1 LENQKGDC
9 VQLTPRQRFLN
20 ALQRSE
26 VDRAPVAN
34 PNSIV
39 TVELQEKAQAYFPEA
54 HYKPEIMAK
63 LAAAGHTICGYDVVF
78 PVFGA
83 GTQEAA
89 ALGVPIE
96 WGNMNNLPAVAGHI
110 WKDVD
115 DINIPDDF
123 LEKQPIKTVLEAIRL
138 LKEEFGDRVG
148 IVGKIYGPWS
158 LAFHTFGIS
167 EFLLDTVMDPQK
179 VKAILHRLKEIPLIF
194 AKAQIEAGADAL
206 NVCDHITGDLV
217 SPEAY
222 PQFLLEIHQEF
233 SQKIPCP
240 LILHCCGKTLD
251 RIEYFN
257 QSGMACYNFESANDA
272 KKMRAKSNMVLLGN
286 INNIQTILQG
296 SKKDVKKEVFY
307 ALDAGIEIIGPECAV
322 PVNGKLSNIIA
333 VREAVEEYFQK

>member
-1 LENQKGDC
+1 M
-9 VQLTPRQRFLN
+9 TPRQRFLN
-20 ALQRSE
+20 ALQGLE

-34 PNSIV
+34 PNSLV
-39 TVELQEKAQAYFPEA
+39 TLELQQKAQAYFPEA

-96 WGNMNNLPAVAGHI
+96 WGSMHHLPAVAGSI
-110 WKDVD
+110 WKGVE
-115 DINIPDDF
+115 DIRIPDDF
-123 LEKQPIKTVLEAIRL
+123 LEKQPIITVLDAIRL
-138 LKEEFGDRVG
+138 LREKFGTRVG

-167 EFLLDTVMDPQK
+167 EFLLDTVENPQK
-179 VKAILHRLKEIPLIF
+179 VKAILHRLKEIPLVF
-194 AKAQIEAGADAL
+194 ANAQIEAGADAL

-217 SPEAY
+217 SPMTY

-233 SQKIPCP
+233 SRKIACP

-272 KKMRAKSNMVLLGN
+272 KEMRAKSNMVLLGN

-296 SKKDVKKEVFY
+296 SIEDVKEEVFY
-307 ALDAGIEIIGPECAV
+307 ALDAGIEIIAPGCAV

-333 VREAVEEYFQK
+333 IREAVEEYFEKRK

>member
-1 LENQKGDC
+1 M
-9 VQLTPRQRFLN
+9 QLTPRQRFLN
-20 ALQRSE
+20 ALHRLE

-34 PNSIV
+34 PNSLV
-39 TVELQEKAQAYFPEA
+39 TVELQERAGAFFPDA
-54 HYKPEIMAK
+54 HHNPEIMAK

-96 WGNMNNLPAVAGHI
+96 WGDINNLPAIAGKI
-110 WKDVD
+110 WKEVD
-115 DINIPDDF
+115 EIKIPDDF
-123 LEKQPIKTVLEAIRL
+123 LEKQPIKTVLDAIRL

-167 EFLLDTVMDPQK
+167 EFLLDTVLDPQK
-179 VKAILHRLKEIPLIF
+179 VKAILHHLKEVALIF
-194 AKAQIEAGADAL
+194 ANAQIEAGADAL

-217 SPEAY
+217 NPEAY
-222 PQFLLEIHQEF
+222 PQFLLEIHHEF

-272 KKMRAKSNMVLLGN
+272 KEMRAKSNMVLLGN

-296 SKKDVKKEVFY
+296 SIEDVKKDVFY
-307 ALDAGIEIIGPECAV
+307 ALDAGIEIIAPECAV

-333 VREAVEEYFQK
+333 IREAVEEYFEKRK